1 MKRIALALLLA
12 CGVSA
17 LAEPGALTGKF
28 ALQGD
33 TAKTNGYLKLTPIGG
48 NPLKE
53 HMDIWMT
60 EPNSSVP
67 IKNYLI
73 EMTKKVHV
81 VIVSDD
87 FKTFL
92 HVHPTLSAS
101 GHFLLDQPF
110 PAPGNY
116 QIYAD
121 GEPNNLNHQV
131 FRFEVTIGNKP
142 MPAAPVITP
151 TGLGVQVGPYEVD
164 LSSLK
169 LRAGNIDMIDVE
181 ILKDG
186 KPAKDLHPYL
196 GAPAHAVF
204 LNEKDLSYVHVH
216 PMAMDDPNGM
226 NMNMNMSNMNPPP
239 MPENGPNSP
248 DMMLHVSVKQPGM
261 YKMWLQFRGADKLY
275 VAEFAMTAK

>member
-1 MKRIALALLLA
+1 MKTIALAVLLA

-17 LAEPGALTGKF
+17 QAEPGAMTGKF

-60 EPNSSVP
+60 EPNSSVA
-67 IKNYLI
+67 IKNYLV

-92 HVHPTLSAS
+92 HVHPTLNAN

-110 PAPGNY
+110 PAAGNY

-131 FRFEVTIGNKP
+131 FRFEVTIGPKP
-142 MPAAPVITP
+142 MPATPVITP
-151 TGLGVQVGPYEVD
+151 TGLGVTVGPYEVD

-169 LRAGNIDMIDVE
+169 LRAGNVDMIDVE

-204 LNEKDLSYVHVH
+204 LNQKDLSYVHVH
-216 PMAMDDPNGM
+216 PMAMDMMEMD
-226 NMNMNMSNMNPPP
+226 MSKP
-239 MPENGPNSP
+239 MPDMP
-248 DMMLHVSVKQPGM
+248 DSAAVANEMMLHIGLREPGT
-261 YKMWLQFRGADKLY
+261 YKMWLQFRGAGDKLY
-275 VAEFAMTAK
+275 VAEFTIVAS